1 MNDTATNAEEDRP
14 EVSEEVRSDVEAVVG
29 ALRPPPGSSPGTL
42 VVDPDAPKPVIRVMA
57 YGPGEIVERQ
67 IRDIEEV
74 RAILGRLPVTWV
86 NIDGLGDLNTIRR
99 VGEIFGLHRLAL
111 EDVNTSQQRPKVE
124 EYDEHTFIV
133 IRMPEAP
140 DPEARFDSEQV
151 SIFLGTNYVL
161 TFQERVGRD
170 CFDPVRERLRT
181 GRGRLRQSGGDY
193 LAYTL
198 IDAAIDA
205 YFPVLERI
213 GEEVETL
220 EDELAEHPD
229 ASLVARVHE
238 VKRDLLTLRRVVWP
252 MRETVNALI
261 RDPTPHITTTT
272 QIYLR
277 DCYDHAIT
285 LLDIVEVYRDI
296 ASGLHDLYLS
306 SMSTRLNEIMKVLTI
321 IATIFIP
328 LGFIAS
334 LYGMNF
340 ATDASPLNMPELHWY
355 YGYPFALALM
365 AAVAG
370 GLLFYFWRSG
380 WIGGRRRRRAQRR

>member
-1 MNDTATNAEEDRP
+1 
-14 EVSEEVRSDVEAVVG
+14 
-29 ALRPPPGSSPGTL
+29 
-42 VVDPDAPKPVIRVMA
+42 
-57 YGPGEIVERQ
+57 
-67 IRDIEEV
+67 V

-198 IDAAIDA
+198 IDAVIDA

-220 EDELAEHPD
+220 EDELAEDPD

-340 ATDASPLNMPELHWY
+340 ATDTSPLNMPELHWY

-380 WIGGRRRRRAQRR
+380 WIGGRRRRRSQRR

>member
-1 MNDTATNAEEDRP
+1 MNDTARETEDARP

-198 IDAAIDA
+198 IDAVIDA

-220 EDELAEHPD
+220 EDELAEDPD

-380 WIGGRRRRRAQRR
+380 WIGGRRRRRSQRR